1 MCRQAPTPAAAS
13 SPSSPLLSACLQ
25 TKAGLKFERVG
36 APQPSD
42 MASVAAERA
51 VSAVQEVCIQRGIPP
66 PTIVTESGRALASHH
81 SVLVFDVLTT

>member
-1 MCRQAPTPAAAS
+1 MQASAVGRGGS
-13 SPSSPLLSACLQ
+13 SPSHLNLCFKPRLGCPSLLTLSTSVCPPPSAPALP
-25 TKAGLKFERVG
+25 AV
-36 APQPSD
+36 
-42 MASVAAERA
+42 